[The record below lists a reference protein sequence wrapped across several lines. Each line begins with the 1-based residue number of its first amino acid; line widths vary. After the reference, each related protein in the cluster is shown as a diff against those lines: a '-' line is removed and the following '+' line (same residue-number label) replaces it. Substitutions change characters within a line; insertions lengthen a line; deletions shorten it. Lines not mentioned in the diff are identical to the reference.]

1 MSDAETPTWRVIER
15 DGLEHSI
22 ALRRVRDGWRAIDAT
37 PSDSYFLGQ
46 VLAVLDFALERN
58 MIIGQVLAP
67 GEMSVE
73 EREAAAW
80 RRGVT
85 DAMSITE
92 AEVKGHDDAGE
103 AWKGNEA
110 SYTYW
115 SCLSNEHRRV
125 LIELQ
130 RLRERGYP
138 QPGP

>member
-1 MSDAETPTWRVIER
+1 MSDAETPTWRVVER

-22 ALRRVRDGWRAIDAT
+22 ALRRVRDGWRAIDAA

-46 VLAVLDFALERN
+46 VLAVLDFAVERN
-58 MIIGQVLAP
+58 LIIGQVIAP
-67 GEMSVE
+67 GEMSIE

-85 DAMSITE
+85 DAMAITE
-92 AEVKGHDDAGE
+92 AEVKSHDDASA
-103 AWKGNEA
+103 AWKGDEA

-115 SCLSNEHRRV
+115 ACLSNEHRRV

-130 RLRERGYP
+130 RLRERGY
-138 QPGP
+138 QRPGT